1 MVKLM
6 FSFLLCV
13 NKLDQYLGKAVK
25 SVLNQTDPDFDFIII
40 ANNCDEDLWEYLSSI
55 KDERIKLYRTNI
67 GQLAFN
73 LNYGINLIK
82 SDYILRMDADDI
94 CFLNR
99 LELTKRKLI
108 EYDYPSVLAGGCQY
122 IDEFDNE
129 LSKTEYAYL
138 PNEVKNT
145 LWKKN
150 PICHPSVALC
160 RESILSVGGYS
171 WGQNSEDYDLWFR
184 LVRNNKSIVICKEM
198 FLKYRLSEGQTR
210 GGALPYSEV
219 SGLLLKEFLI
229 TKKITFLM
237 GTILAIG
244 KRVMKAK

>member
-1 MVKLM
+1 MVNVM

-13 NKLDQYLGKAVK
+13 NKLDKYLDKAIT
-25 SVLNQTDPDFDFIII
+25 SVLNQTDPNFDFFII
-40 ANNCDEDLWEYLSSI
+40 ANNCNEELWNYLSAIEDS
-55 KDERIKLYRTNI
+55 RIKLYRTDI

-99 LELTKRKLI
+99 LELTKKNLVK
-108 EYDYPSVLAGGCQY
+108 YDYPSVLAGGTQY
-122 IDEFDNE
+122 IDEFNNE
-129 LSKTEYAYL
+129 LSKVESMYF
-138 PNEVKNT
+138 PNEINNI

-160 RESILSVGGYS
+160 RKSVLSVGGYS
-171 WGQNSEDYDLWFR
+171 WGLNSEDYDLWLR
-184 LVRNNKSIVICKEM
+184 LVRNNKKITVCKDM

-210 GGALPYSEV
+210 GGVLPYSEV

-229 TKKITFLM
+229 TKKITFLI

-244 KRVMKAK
+244 KRIIKVK